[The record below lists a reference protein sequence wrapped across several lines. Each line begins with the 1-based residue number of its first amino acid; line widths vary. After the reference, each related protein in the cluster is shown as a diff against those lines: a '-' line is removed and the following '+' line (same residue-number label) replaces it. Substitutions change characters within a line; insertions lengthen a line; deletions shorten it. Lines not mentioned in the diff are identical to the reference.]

1 MVAAV
6 RRGQS
11 LRAVARRFGV
21 GVATVTLWVERARGQ
36 RLDRVDWSDR
46 SSVPHRTQR
55 IDSSTED
62 LILTVRKELA
72 HGDLGAVGAQAI
84 QQALLDRGDTAAPS
98 LRTINRILAR
108 RGALDGRVRTR
119 RPAPPRGWYLPEV
132 AAARAEL
139 DSFDIVEGLVIK
151 EGPEVE
157 VLNGVSLHGGLV
169 VSWPT
174 TAPVTAVLTVE
185 SLTEHWRE
193 VGLPG
198 YAQFD
203 NDMIFQGTHRYP
215 DALGRVIRLCLSL
228 GVAPV
233 FVPPR
238 EVGFQAMIESYNG
251 WWQARVWARF
261 QHPDLER
268 PARPFAEACAGPASA
283 AGGPDRGGPR
293 PPPLPGGLAS
303 EPEDPA
309 SGAAGLPATDQRCG
323 RGDPAGTD
331 LGGECGVAQPAG
343 PLRGG
348 PGGGQDPVLHPATE
362 GTEDSAAGPGGGLPA
377 AQPRVPG
384 LNEAVRD
391 VLAPVTV
398 RAIRCSGRCGT
409 YPVTS

>member
-21 GVATVTLWVERARGQ
+21 GVATVTLWLERARGQ

-46 SSVPHRTQR
+46 SSVPHATQR
-55 IDSSTED
+55 TDSAMED
-62 LILTVRKELA
+62 LVLAVRKELA

-84 QQALLDRGDTAAPS
+84 GQALLDRGDTTVPS
-98 LRTINRILAR
+98 VRTINRILAR
-108 RGALDGRVRTR
+108 RGALDGRTRTR
-119 RPAPPRGWYLPEV
+119 RPAPPRGWYLPVV

-151 EGPEVE
+151 DGPEVE

-174 TAPVTAVLTVE
+174 AAPVTAVLTVA
-185 SLTEHWRE
+185 SLTAHWRE

-203 NDMIFQGTHRYP
+203 NDMIFHGTHRYP
-215 DALGRVIRLCLSL
+215 DALGRIIRLCLSL
-228 GVAPV
+228 GVVPV

-261 QHPDLER
+261 QHPDLEHVQDR
-268 PARPFAEACAGPASA
+268 SQRHVQALRRQRAARIEAAPARRPFPADWRLNLKTRPRGRLVYLRRTNA
-283 AGGPDRGGPR
+283 AG
-293 PPPLPGGLAS
+293 
-303 EPEDPA
+303 E
-309 SGAAGLPATDQRCG
+309 
-323 RGDPAGTD
+323 
-331 LGGECGVAQPAG
+331 
-343 PLRGG
+343 
-348 PGGGQDPVLHPATE
+348 
-362 GTEDSAAGPGGGLPA
+362 
-377 AQPRVPG
+377 
-384 LNEAVRD
+384 
-391 VLAPVTV
+391 VTV
-398 RAIRCSGRCGT
+398 LGRTWAVSAVWPNRLVCCEVDLEGDKIRFFTLRRKEPKNQPLILEVDYRLPNRGFQD
-409 YPVTS
+409 